1 MSSVTERAA
10 QRGRWQVRVRNWFAR
25 LVRPPRPAVARLQRW
40 ERRHVGAALLSA
52 VLVFAVLMVTLDAAA
67 IVDARGLPYGVH
79 RFFDIITDYGKSG
92 WVLWPAG
99 LIVAVS
105 GIVAGTVSQ
114 SAGLLIASIA
124 TRAMFVFAAIGLP
137 GLFANLVKGLIGRAR
152 PFVGGSADP
161 YLFSPWTWKPAY
173 ASFPSGHG
181 QAAASIAVALGAL
194 FPRAR
199 IVLWIYAALIFV
211 SRVVVTAHHPSDV
224 LGGALVGGI
233 GAWLV
238 LRFYAARGLGFKISL
253 DGHIAPMAGPSWR
266 RIKRVVA
273 GAASKTR

>member
-1 MSSVTERAA
+1 MSNAFEN
-10 QRGRWQVRVRNWFAR
+10 RGKGALWQARVRNWLSR
-25 LVRPPRPAVARLQRW
+25 LVRPSHPAVKRLRRW
-40 ERRHVGAALLSA
+40 ERRHVGAALVATALALALSM
-52 VLVFAVLMVTLDAAA
+52 VLLDTAA
-67 IVDARGLPYGVH
+67 IVDARGLPYGVR

-99 LIVAVS
+99 LFLAA
-105 GIVAGTVSQ
+105 AGMAAATVSQ
-114 SAGLLIASIA
+114 RLGLLLASIA
-124 TRAMFVFAAIGLP
+124 TRVMFVFAAVGLT
-137 GLFANLVKGLIGRAR
+137 GLFANLVKGIVGRAR

-181 QAAASIAVALGAL
+181 QSVASIAVALGAL

-199 IVLWIYAALIFV
+199 VVLWIYALLIFI

-224 LGGALVGGI
+224 LGGALVGGV

-238 LRFYAARGLGFKISL
+238 LRFFAARGLGFKIGL

-266 RIKRVVA
+266 RIKRVAA
-273 GAASKTR
+273 GASRK

>member
-1 MSSVTERAA
+1 MSSALEKP
-10 QRGRWQVRVRNWFAR
+10 GKSGLWQIRVGHWFQR
-25 LVRPPRPAVARLQRW
+25 LVRPPRPAVARLRRW
-40 ERRHVGAALLSA
+40 EHRHIGVAALA
-52 VLVFAVLMVTLDAAA
+52 TVLMLALLMVVLDAAA
-67 IVDARGLPYGVH
+67 IVDARGLPSGVQ
-79 RFFDIITDYGKSG
+79 RFFNIITDYGKSG

-99 LIVAVS
+99 LFLAAA
-105 GIVAGTVSQ
+105 GIAAGTVSQ
-114 SAGLLIASIA
+114 RTGLLIASIA
-124 TRAMFVFAAIGLP
+124 TRVMFVFAAIGLS
-137 GLFANLVKGLIGRAR
+137 GLFANLIKGLIGRAR

-173 ASFPSGHG
+173 ASFPSGHA

-199 IVLWIYAALIFV
+199 VVLWIYAGLIFV

-224 LGGALVGGI
+224 LGGALVGGV

-238 LRFYAARGLGFKISL
+238 LRFFAARGLGFKIAQ

-266 RIKRVVA
+266 RIKRVAA
-273 GAASKTR
+273 GAARQ

>member
-1 MSSVTERAA
+1 MSSMTERSDK
-10 QRGRWQVRVRNWFAR
+10 GGIWQTRVRNWLVR

-40 ERRHVGAALLSA
+40 EHRHIGAALLSA
-52 VLVFAVLMVTLDAAA
+52 VLVFALLMVTLDAVA

-99 LIVAVS
+99 LIVAAAGVA
-105 GIVAGTVSQ
+105 AGTVSQ
-114 SAGLLIASIA
+114 RVGLLIASIA
-124 TRAMFVFAAIGLP
+124 TRAMFVLAAVGLP
-137 GLFANLVKGLIGRAR
+137 GLFVNLVKGLIGRAR

-181 QAAASIAVALGAL
+181 QAAAGIAVALGAL

-199 IVLWIYAALIFV
+199 VVLWIYAAFIFV

-238 LRFYAARGLGFKISL
+238 LRFFAARGLGFRIAL

-266 RIKRVVA
+266 RIKRVA
-273 GAASKTR
+273 TGAASKA